1 MRREVGAT
9 NAQAAT
15 HSYFCR
21 VGIGQWFV
29 LAIGP
34 SDARRLVSGQ
44 AQRDK
49 FRRQIGA
56 PGRDDDELLAVQ
68 HVGYRRSRRVAW
80 QRHFSNNLPGRL
92 VVGAEF
98 WVVDLEVR
106 HRHGSRFAA
115 LHALGAALLPDDE
128 QRLRQEEV
136 TARGS
141 PEGTEA

>member
-1 MRREVGAT
+1 M
-9 NAQAAT
+9 
-15 HSYFCR
+15 S
-21 VGIGQWFV
+21 
-29 LAIGP
+29 
-34 SDARRLVSGQ
+34 SQ

-68 HVGYRRSRRVAW
+68 HVGHRRSRRVAW
-80 QRHFSNNLPGRL
+80 QRHFPNNLSGRL

-106 HRHGSRFAA
+106 HLYGSRIGAG
-115 LHALGAALLPDDE
+115 LALGAALALGVALLPDDE
-128 QRLRQEEV
+128 QRLGQEHV

-141 PEGTEA
+141 PEGREAKLL